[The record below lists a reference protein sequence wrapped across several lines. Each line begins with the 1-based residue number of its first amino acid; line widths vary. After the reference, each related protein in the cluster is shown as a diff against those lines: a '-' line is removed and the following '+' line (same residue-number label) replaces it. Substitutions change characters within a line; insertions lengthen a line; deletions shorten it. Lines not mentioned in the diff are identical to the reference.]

1 MSMKG
6 MSRIP
11 RCWLVLVSVSL
22 LFCSSCADN
31 TEPSIYSF
39 PLAEQNHINETALIE
54 AYEKID
60 DIPQIQSLLVARNS
74 VLVSEAY
81 FHGYRQNELHDV
93 MSVTKSFTS
102 TLIGIAIDKGFI
114 QSLNQTLGDFITPD
128 LYPLD
133 ARKSAISIRNLL
145 RMSSGIPWK
154 EIGAE
159 SEYVTWVNSPNQ
171 VNYILDKEM
180 TYTPGTLF
188 NYSDGNAHLVSVIL
202 TKATGMS
209 SLEFAKEYLFR
220 PLEMEYYAW
229 YVDKQGFYYG
239 GTTMDLTP
247 KGMLKFGQMVLDKG
261 VYNGRQIVSSSWI
274 EQATASHI
282 QPDTAIA
289 YQNGYGYFWW
299 LGTKNG
305 HNFYYANGYGGQF
318 IVVIPDL
325 ETVIVATN
333 NWMNVSRTECGS
345 NWQQTVAVIVD
356 EIIPAIN

>member
-1 MSMKG
+1 MKTQNCFQ
-6 MSRIP
+6 MLIAMLILI
-11 RCWLVLVSVSL
+11 CI
-22 LFCSSCADN
+22 SCDDDKE
-31 TEPSIYSF
+31 TSIYSF
-39 PLAEQNHINETALIE
+39 PLAKQNNINESVLIK

-60 DIPQIQSLLVARNS
+60 DISQIQSLLVSRNG
-74 VLVSEAY
+74 VLVSEVY
-81 FHGYRQNELHDV
+81 FHDYTQNELHDV

-114 QSLNQTLGDFITPD
+114 QSVDQTLGDFITPD
-128 LYPLD
+128 IYPLD
-133 ARKSAISIRNLL
+133 AQKSAISIRNLL

-171 VNYILDKEM
+171 VIYILDKSM

-188 NYSDGNAHLVSVIL
+188 NYSDGNAHLVSVVL

-209 SLEFAKEYLFR
+209 SFEFAKEYLFK

-247 KGMLKFGQMVLDKG
+247 SGMLRFGQMFLDNG
-261 VYNGRQIVSSSWI
+261 VYKGIQIVSSSWV
-274 EQATASHI
+274 EQATTNHI
-282 QPDTAIA
+282 QPDNSIY

-299 LGTKNG
+299 LGVKNE

-333 NWMNVSRTECGS
+333 NWMNVPRTECGT
-345 NWQQTVAVIVD
+345 NWYQTISTLVD
-356 EIIPAIN
+356 EVIPAIN